1 MAETLARKTIKR
13 NALRIQFQQ
22 LVLLVE
28 SSIENS
34 ETPRTN
40 SLVLKNSLEEVHF
53 NLNNIDEKI
62 LMFVMKMR

>member
-13 NALRIQFQQ
+13 NALRILFQQ

-40 SLVLKNSLEEVHF
+40 SLVLKSSLEEVHF

>member
-1 MAETLARKTIKR
+1 MAETLAKKTTKR

-40 SLVLKNSLEEVHF
+40 SLVLKSSLEEVHF